1 MFESVDSGAEAADS
15 QKACESV
22 SPRDTDDFGRRL
34 LHISLP
40 ASERLVTSARLPLVF
55 FAQSRTISSA
65 VLRRVR
71 FLTPA
76 KLSAQFFF
84 FLEGGGGM
92 GGLRVS
98 QRVCAAAPATV
109 SQPEERDTSADR
121 GLFRGGPGGRVD
133 CFHADVCIW

>member
-1 MFESVDSGAEAADS
+1 MDSGAEAADS
-15 QKACESV
+15 QTACESV

-34 LHISLP
+34 LHVSLP

-55 FAQSRTISSA
+55 FTQSRTISSA

-76 KLSAQFFF
+76 KLSSQFFF
-84 FLEGGGGM
+84 FWGGEGKRW
-92 GGLRVS
+92 LRVS
-98 QRVCAAAPATV
+98 QRGRAAAPATV
-109 SQPEERDTSADR
+109 SQPEESDTSADR
-121 GLFRGGPGGRVD
+121 GLSRGGGGPGGQVD